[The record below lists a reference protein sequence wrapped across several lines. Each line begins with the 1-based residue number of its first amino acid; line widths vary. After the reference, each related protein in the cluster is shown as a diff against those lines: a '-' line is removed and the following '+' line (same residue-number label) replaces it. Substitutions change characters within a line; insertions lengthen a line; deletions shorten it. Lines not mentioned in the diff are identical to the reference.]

1 MKYGIIS
8 GLLPGKSRF
17 WRFNIKKIMCIRG
30 FFSYQQT
37 QQLTIYPR
45 ILLGIYLFFAP
56 LSPAFAANLLDI
68 YKDSLANDTIYQAA
82 ISTRLSKREAIP
94 QSVAALLPNISAQA
108 NLSSNYQNI
117 TSSFTPTTQPA
128 GISNFQSQGYS
139 ISLKQPLI
147 NLNDWLAVKQANNT
161 GRQADASLA
170 AAAQDLIFRVANA
183 YFKVLSAQD
192 NLELARAEKTA
203 NSKQLNQAQQRVQV
217 GLDALTT
224 VYEAKAAYDK
234 SLATE
239 ISAEN
244 TLRNNQEALRQLTGK
259 TYPNLARFK
268 TSIPLQSPQP
278 GNIERWIDTATTY
291 NLNLMAARYG
301 VEVAR
306 ENIKMQASG
315 HLPSI
320 NLVGSYGEN
329 DVSNNNFA
337 NPNKN
342 GGTLS
347 LELDVPLFSGGAVLS
362 KTRQAEYDFQTA
374 SANLD
379 NTYRALVVNTRQKYN
394 DVLADISKIKAE
406 RQAIQSAQLSFDST
420 EASYRAGTRTIVDVL
435 LAQEN
440 LYDAKRNAASDQ
452 YNYLLDGL
460 LLKQA
465 AGTLKPDDLVQ
476 INRWL

>member
-1 MKYGIIS
+1 
-8 GLLPGKSRF
+8 
-17 WRFNIKKIMCIRG
+17 MCILG
-30 FFSYQQT
+30 FFGYKQAQRFT
-37 QQLTIYPR
+37 VYPR
-45 ILLGIYLFFAP
+45 ILLGVYLSFVP
-56 LSPAFAANLLDI
+56 LTPAFAANLLDI
-68 YKDSLANDTIYQAA
+68 YQDALANDTIYQAA

-94 QSVAALLPNISAQA
+94 QSLAALLPNISAQA

-117 TSSFTPTTQPA
+117 TSSFTPPTIQPP
-128 GISNFQSQGYS
+128 GMSNFQSQGYT
-139 ISLKQPLI
+139 ISLRQPLI

-192 NLELARAEKTA
+192 NLEFAHAEKAA
-203 NSKQLNQAQQRVQV
+203 NSKQLNQAQQRVQA

-244 TLRNNQEALRQLTGK
+244 TLRNNQEALRQLTGQ
-259 TYPNLARFK
+259 TYSNLARFK
-268 TSIPLQSPQP
+268 TSIPLQSPRP
-278 GNIERWIDTATTY
+278 RNIERWVDTATTY
-291 NLNLMAARYG
+291 NLNLMAAQYG
-301 VEVAR
+301 VKVAR
-306 ENIKMQASG
+306 ENIKMQSSG

-320 NLVGSYGEN
+320 SLVGNYGKN
-329 DVSNNNFA
+329 DVLNNNFI
-337 NPNKN
+337 NSNNN

-362 KTRQAEYDFQTA
+362 KTRQAGYDFQTA

-379 NTYRALVVNTRQKYN
+379 NSYRALIVNTRQKYN

-406 RQAIQSAQLSFDST
+406 RQATKSAQLSLNST
-420 EASYRAGTRTIVDVL
+420 KESYKAGTRTIVDVL

-440 LYDAKRNAASDQ
+440 LYNAKRNAASDQ
-452 YNYLLDGL
+452 YNYLLDTL

-465 AGTLKPDDLVQ
+465 AGTLKPDDLIQ

>member
-1 MKYGIIS
+1 MRILDSFGYK
-8 GLLPGKSRF
+8 PTRQVAF
-17 WRFNIKKIMCIRG
+17 
-30 FFSYQQT
+30 
-37 QQLTIYPR
+37 YPR
-45 ILLGIYLFFAP
+45 TLLGIYLFFTP
-56 LSPAFAANLLDI
+56 LTPAFAANLLDI
-68 YKDSLANDTIYQAA
+68 YKDALTSDTIYRAA

-94 QSVAALLPNISAQA
+94 QRVAALLPNISAQA
-108 NLSSNYQNI
+108 SLSSNYQNI
-117 TSSFTPTTQPA
+117 TSSSALYEQSN
-128 GISNFQSQGYS
+128 GVSNFQSQGYN

-147 NLNDWLAVKQANNT
+147 NLNDWLAVKQADNT
-161 GRQADASLA
+161 GRQADVLLA

-183 YFKVLSAQD
+183 YFKILSAQD
-192 NLELARAEKTA
+192 SLEFARAEKAA
-203 NSKQLNQAQQRVQV
+203 NNKQLNQAQQRVQV

-244 TLRNNQEALRQLTGK
+244 SLRNNQEALRQLTGK
-259 TYPNLARFK
+259 TYSNLARFK
-268 TSIPLQSPQP
+268 TSIPLQSPRP
-278 GNIERWIDTATTY
+278 GNIERWIDSATGY

-320 NLVGSYGEN
+320 SLVGSYGK
-329 DVSNNNFA
+329 NNVFNTNSI

-342 GGTLS
+342 TAILG
-347 LELDVPLFSGGAVLS
+347 LELDVPIFSGGSVLS

-379 NTYRALVVNTRQKYN
+379 NSYRALIVSTRQKYN
-394 DVLADISKIKAE
+394 DVLADISKLKAE
-406 RQAIQSAQLSFDST
+406 RQAIKSAQLSLDSSQ
-420 EASYRAGTRTIVDVL
+420 ASYEAGTRTIVDVL

-452 YNYLLDGL
+452 YNYLLDSL

-476 INRWL
+476 INRWLKTESYTVD